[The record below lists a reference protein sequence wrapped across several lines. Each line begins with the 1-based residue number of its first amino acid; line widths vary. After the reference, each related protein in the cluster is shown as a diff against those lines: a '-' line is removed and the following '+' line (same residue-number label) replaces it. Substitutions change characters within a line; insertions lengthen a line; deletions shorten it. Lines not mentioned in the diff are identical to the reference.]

1 MLVAEKVRTEETQPL
16 GGRRHQ
22 VWSSVQS
29 SGIRISSKAKSDGV
43 ELSPDSFLFLMESV
57 KFFFLVHGT
66 YA

>member
-1 MLVAEKVRTEETQPL
+1 MD
-16 GGRRHQ
+16 